1 MSVTFRHLALPL
13 SLLAILGL
21 AACGVS
27 DPKNPR
33 FIVAKGKGVEVTR
46 GELDEAINQIL
57 SQRGMNISMLPPERL
72 PEIEKNIID
81 QLAIEKLLLAE
92 SKTVQLKDIDKK
104 AEEKFKEITSSVP
117 SPEMLKQQ
125 LEKRG
130 LTLEKLKAEIRK
142 QIVLQQTVEAKV
154 PEPKN
159 PTEAEIEKFYTDN
172 PARFNR
178 EAMVRASHVLIMVP
192 ADAKPADKAAKK
204 KIADAARARVAKGES
219 IATVAK
225 EVSEDKGS
233 AQNGGDLDY
242 FRKGMMVPEFEK
254 VAFNAKT
261 GEVSAVFETPFGYH
275 FLVVTDTKPAG
286 KIPLAEVHDRIA
298 TVIKNTQRSEALRA
312 YVQKL
317 KEDAK
322 IKVTLPEPPKTPAP
336 AAAAPGAPAA
346 PAVTPA
352 APAPAPAPAAP
363 APAPAPAK
371 K

>member
-13 SLLAILGL
+13 SLVAVLAL

-33 FIVAKGKGVEVTR
+33 FVVAKGKGVEVTR

-57 SQRGMNISMLPPERL
+57 SQRGMNISMLPPDRL
-72 PEIEKNIID
+72 PEIQKNIID
-81 QLAIEKLLLAE
+81 QLAIEKLLLNA
-92 SKTVQLKDIDKK
+92 SKKVQLKDVDKK
-104 AEEKFKEITSSVP
+104 TEDKFKEITASVP
-117 SPEMLKQQ
+117 TPELLKQQ

-142 QIVLQQTVEAKV
+142 QIILQETVESVV
-154 PEPKN
+154 PEAKA
-159 PTEAEIEKFYTDN
+159 PTEAEIEKFYNDN

-178 EAMVRASHVLIMVP
+178 EAMVRASHVLVMIKP
-192 ADAKPADKAAKK
+192 DAKPEEKAAKK
-204 KIADAARARVAKGES
+204 KIAEAARARVAKGE
-219 IATVAK
+219 AFAKVAQ

-254 VAFNAKT
+254 VAFSAKT
-261 GEVSAVFETPFGYH
+261 GEVSAVFETPFGFH

-298 TVIKNTQRSEALRA
+298 SVMKNTQRSEALRA

-317 KEDAK
+317 KDDAK
-322 IKVTLPEPPKTPAP
+322 IKITLPEPPK
-336 AAAAPGAPAA
+336 AAPGAPAS
-346 PAVTPA
+346 AVAPA
-352 APAPAPAPAAP
+352 APAPVAAPVTAPAP

>member
-13 SLLAILGL
+13 SLVAVLAL

-33 FIVAKGKGVEVTR
+33 FVVAKGKGVEVTR

-72 PEIEKNIID
+72 PEIERNIID
-81 QLAIEKLLLAE
+81 QLAIEKLLLNA
-92 SKTVQLKDIDKK
+92 SKSVDLKDVDKK
-104 AEEKFKEITSSVP
+104 TEEKFKEITSSVP
-117 SPEMLKQQ
+117 SPEVLKQQ

-142 QIVLQQTVEAKV
+142 QIILQSTVESKV
-154 PEPKN
+154 PEPKA

-178 EAMVRASHVLIMVP
+178 DAMVRASHVLIMFK
-192 ADAKPADKAAKK
+192 ADAPAAEKAAKK
-204 KIADAARARVAKGES
+204 KTAEAARARVAKGEAFAKV
-219 IATVAK
+219 AT

-233 AQNGGDLDY
+233 AANGGDLDY

-254 VAFNAKT
+254 VAFNAKV
-261 GEVSAVFETPFGYH
+261 GEVSQVFETPFGYH

-298 TVIKNTQRSEALRA
+298 MVIKNTQRSEGLRA

-322 IKVTLPEPPKTPAP
+322 IKILLPEPPKVSPE
-336 AAAAPGAPAA
+336 AAAKAPGAA
-346 PAVTPA
+346 PSATP
-352 APAPAPAPAAP
+352 APAPAPAPVAP

>member
-1 MSVTFRHLALPL
+1 
-13 SLLAILGL
+13 
-21 AACGVS
+21 
-27 DPKNPR
+27 
-33 FIVAKGKGVEVTR
+33 
-46 GELDEAINQIL
+46 
-57 SQRGMNISMLPPERL
+57 MLPPERL
-72 PEIEKNIID
+72 PEIERNIID
-81 QLAIEKLLLAE
+81 QLVIEKLILSA
-92 SKTVQLKDIDKK
+92 SKSVSLKDVDKK
-104 AEEKFKEITSSVP
+104 TEEKFKEITSSVP
-117 SPEMLKQQ
+117 SPEVLKQQ

-142 QIVLQQTVEAKV
+142 QIILQATVEAKV
-154 PEPKN
+154 PEAKA

-178 EAMVRASHVLIMVP
+178 DAMVRASHVLIMFK
-192 ADAKPADKAAKK
+192 ADAPAAEKAAKK
-204 KIADAARARVAKGES
+204 KIAEAARARVAKGEAFAKV
-219 IATVAK
+219 AT

-233 AQNGGDLDY
+233 AANGGDLDY

-254 VAFNAKT
+254 VAFNAKV
-261 GEVSAVFETPFGYH
+261 GEVSQVFETPFGYH

-298 TVIKNTQRSEALRA
+298 MVIKNTQRSEGLRA

-322 IKVTLPEPPKTPAP
+322 IKILLPEPPKVAP
-336 AAAAPGAPAA
+336 DAAVVAPNA
-346 PAVTPA
+346 A
-352 APAPAPAPAAP
+352 APAPSPVAPAP